1 MAMPNLPEEII
12 LDILLRLPITSLGAF
27 RSHGSLFSD
36 RHFIKTHLKLTRNTN
51 DENEHKRFI
60 LVSRSCISQSVDF
73 KSFHSR
79 DNFEKESKE
88 LVVRGRAPQAWTEAC
103 KAKAEAYLSKA
114 KR

>member
-51 DENEHKRFI
+51 DENKHKRFI
-60 LVSRSCISQSVDF
+60 LW
-73 KSFHSR
+73 
-79 DNFEKESKE
+79 
-88 LVVRGRAPQAWTEAC
+88 APQAWTEAC